1 MSSFQFTAYLTVPQ
15 PLLAQ
20 LESAG
25 SSFQF
30 FPFLG
35 ALPDFKRVS
44 PRVIRSPEN
53 GRITY
58 LKAFWH
64 LPDWSK
70 AVVCQYLG
78 TCEAG
83 VSSLQI
89 FLSADGF

>member
-20 LESAG
+20 LQSAV

-30 FPFLG
+30 TLFLR

-53 GRITY
+53 GRITK
-58 LKAFWH
+58 KALEENVSNLDD
-64 LPDWSK
+64 LP
-70 AVVCQYLG
+70 
-78 TCEAG
+78 
-83 VSSLQI
+83 
-89 FLSADGF
+89 